1 MTSSKQI
8 FVTLLS
14 VMLCFT
20 GCQKMQQN
28 RLNRQMKRVAKTYLE
43 QEEVKDYQNLTI
55 SAVDTL
61 TEYGYAKLNTELLQD
76 MESYYREMYC
86 DASDDTDRREVIGL
100 YLNEII
106 RTEADFED
114 LIDNGDLQTTGVVLY
129 MVSGNYQKD
138 GQDQQFMFLV
148 NPDKKTLHNL
158 DPFGDNLLYK
168 DEE

>member
-1 MTSSKQI
+1 MAVI
-8 FVTLLS
+8 CL
-14 VMLCFT
+14 T

-76 MESYYREMYC
+76 MENYYREMYC

-138 GQDQQFMFLV
+138 GQDQQLRTRSDV
-148 NPDKKTLHNL
+148 PL
-158 DPFGDNLLYK
+158 G
-168 DEE
+168 